1 MVKRSNLDV
10 FESISSLYMLVV
22 LLIIILTAY
31 TGNHSLFLV
40 FVGFCPTIATIII
53 SLLIH
58 EQAKHHKHLIWIVPI
73 IIMGGFFALKDS
85 SLFENMDIEVL
96 TGINLFLSLIYV
108 VLVFT
113 VFGREEERESVEA
126 MEEIMSLTK
135 EKKFETKKEELKDY
149 INSIEDKSK
158 ALNFVIGRVYNQY
171 HGGTKQMREEIQIP
185 AEWYNEFALIGI
197 SEGVIDKDKLSE
209 LIHKIEVKLKKINQ
223 TEKEIFK
230 TNSNILKNLIR
241 DVQGHD
247 KIIDVLDHN
256 DKDPVR
262 SYYEGALEFCERIRE
277 EIKNMEV
284 SITKNDYI
292 PKSKEDAETL
302 KTELVDEDKKVNKSK
317 HKENKKPVFEDHP

>member
-1 MVKRSNLDV
+1 
-10 FESISSLYMLVV
+10 
-22 LLIIILTAY
+22 LTAY